1 MRGGKV
7 EGRFK
12 ILDLGKKRRHCEE
25 HLKNFG
31 ILKSPSCDVA
41 ISVGRMRDEGE
52 RMKDEGWKGR
62 R

>member
-1 MRGGKV
+1 MKGGKG

-41 ISVGRMRDEGE
+41 ISVGSMRDEGE
-52 RMKDEGWKGR
+52 RMKD
-62 R
+62 